1 MKQTKSTKTVVAN
14 MVVKRVVL
22 KQLNNEKFGTVK
34 VVKTEDDE
42 GFACL
47 DDLCDILNLSK
58 KEVIEKLDGHLH
70 TVSPKKTEVTKYDT
84 DYVDEVGIYLLYF
97 LSKEKYTIQVQN
109 WLDKEFFQSL
119 REQHRFDAGTD
130 QDSFISDV
138 DLKRHALR
146 DLATANNVIKSGHFM
161 KGKEIPELTQS
172 HLIGWWHNL
181 NDQTVFMLQFNCQSD
196 CDVYKNIRMNVY
208 LRKMVDG
215 RVDMCTM
222 HISFLDL
229 DDDNREFFV
238 IETVIPSSDVLDG
251 SILDY
256 IMEDQFLDEDIMEPG
271 NLEIVL
277 ILNAT
282 MSFHR
287 SRRIEN
293 EGTAGYHR
301 VFVIRLR

>member
-1 MKQTKSTKTVVAN
+1 MKQTKSTKTVAAN

-22 KQLNNEKFGTVK
+22 KQLHNEKFGTVK
-34 VVKTEDDE
+34 VVKTEDGE

-161 KGKEIPELTQS
+161 KGKDIPELTLS

-181 NDQTVFMLQFNCQSD
+181 NDQTIFMLQFNCQSD

-287 SRRIEN
+287 SRRIEKK
-293 EGTAGYHR
+293 EQQGIIE
-301 VFVIRLR
+301 FL

>member
-1 MKQTKSTKTVVAN
+1 MKQTKSTKTVAN
-14 MVVKRVVL
+14 KMVVKKVVL

-34 VVKTEDDE
+34 VVKTEDGE

-119 REQHRFDAGTD
+119 HEQHRIDAGID
-130 QDSFISDV
+130 QDRFISDM

-146 DLATANNVIKSGHFM
+146 NLATANNVIKSGHFM

-181 NDQTVFMLQFNCQSD
+181 NDQTIFMLQFNGQSD
-196 CDVYKNIRMNVY
+196 CYVYKNIRMNVY

-215 RVDMCTM
+215 RVDMCAM
-222 HISFLDL
+222 RISFLDL

-238 IETVIPSSDVLDG
+238 IETVIPSSAVLDG

-287 SRRIEN
+287 SRRIEKK
-293 EGTAGYHR
+293 EQQGIIE
-301 VFVIRLR
+301 FL

>member
-1 MKQTKSTKTVVAN
+1 MKQTKSTKTVAN
-14 MVVKRVVL
+14 KMVVKKVVL

-34 VVKTEDDE
+34 VVKTEDGE

-58 KEVIEKLDGHLH
+58 KEVIDKLDGHLH

-161 KGKEIPELTQS
+161 KGKDIPELTLS

-287 SRRIEN
+287 SRRIEKK
-293 EGTAGYHR
+293 EQQGLIE
-301 VFVIRLR
+301 FL

>member
-1 MKQTKSTKTVVAN
+1 MKQTKSTKTVAN
-14 MVVKRVVL
+14 KMVVKKVVL

-34 VVKTEDDE
+34 VVKTEDGE

-58 KEVIEKLDGHLH
+58 ENVIEKLDGHLH
-70 TVSPKKTEVTKYDT
+70 TVSPRKTEVTKYDT

-161 KGKEIPELTQS
+161 KGKDIPELTLS
-172 HLIGWWHNL
+172 HLIGWWHHL

-229 DDDNREFFV
+229 DDDNREFLV
-238 IETVIPSSDVLDG
+238 IDTIIPSSVVLDG
-251 SILDY
+251 SILDF
-256 IMEDQFLDEDIMEPG
+256 IMEDQFADVDILEPG
-271 NLEIVL
+271 DLNTIM
-277 ILNAT
+277 ILNGT

-287 SRRIEN
+287 SRRIEKK
-293 EGTAGYHR
+293 EQQGLIE
-301 VFVIRLR
+301 FL

>member
-1 MKQTKSTKTVVAN
+1 MKQTKSTKTVAAN

-34 VVKTEDDE
+34 VVKTEDGE

-47 DDLCDILNLSK
+47 DDLCNILNLSK
-58 KEVIEKLDGHLH
+58 KEVIDKLDGHLH

-109 WLDKEFFQSL
+109 WLDKDFFQSL

-130 QDSFISDV
+130 QDSFISDM

-161 KGKEIPELTQS
+161 KGKDIPELTQS
-172 HLIGWWHNL
+172 HLIGWWHNV
-181 NDQTVFMLQFNCQSD
+181 NDQTIFMLQFNCQSD
-196 CDVYKNIRMNVY
+196 CYVYKNIRMNVY

-287 SRRIEN
+287 SRRIEKK
-293 EGTAGYHR
+293 EQQGLIE
-301 VFVIRLR
+301 FL

>member
-1 MKQTKSTKTVVAN
+1 MKQTKSTKTVADK
-14 MVVKRVVL
+14 MVVKKVVL

-34 VVKTEDDE
+34 VVKTEDGE

-58 KEVIEKLDGHLH
+58 KEVIDKLDGHLH

-161 KGKEIPELTQS
+161 KGKDIPELTLS

-181 NDQTVFMLQFNCQSD
+181 NDQTIFMLQFNCQSG

-251 SILDY
+251 AILDY
-256 IMEDQFLDEDIMEPG
+256 IMEDQFLGEDIMEPG

-287 SRRIEN
+287 SRRIEKKT
-293 EGTAGYHR
+293 EPPLIE
-301 VFVIRLR
+301 FL

>member
-1 MKQTKSTKTVVAN
+1 
-14 MVVKRVVL
+14 MVVKKVVL
-22 KQLNNEKFGTVK
+22 KQINNDKFGTIK
-34 VVKTEDDE
+34 VVKTEDGE

-58 KEVIEKLDGHLH
+58 ENVIEKLDGHLH
-70 TVSPKKTEVTKYDT
+70 TVSPKKTEVTKCDT

-119 REQHRFDAGTD
+119 HEQHRDDTATD
-130 QDSFISDV
+130 HDTLVLDV
-138 DLKRHALR
+138 DFQRQVLR
-146 DLATANNVIKSGHFM
+146 NMATADNVIKSGHFM

-181 NDQTVFMLQFNCQSD
+181 NDQTIFMLQFNCQSD

-238 IETVIPSSDVLDG
+238 IETVIPISDVLDG

-287 SRRIEN
+287 SRRIEKK
-293 EGTAGYHR
+293 EQQGLIE
-301 VFVIRLR
+301 FL

>member
-1 MKQTKSTKTVVAN
+1 MKKTKSTKTVAN
-14 MVVKRVVL
+14 KMVVKKVVL

-58 KEVIEKLDGHLH
+58 KDVIEKLDGHLH

-161 KGKEIPELTQS
+161 KGKDIPELTLS

-181 NDQTVFMLQFNCQSD
+181 NDQTIFMLQFNCQSD

-229 DDDNREFFV
+229 DDDNHEFLV
-238 IETVIPSSDVLDG
+238 IDTIMPSCVISDG
-251 SILDY
+251 TILDY
-256 IMEDQFLDEDIMEPG
+256 IMEDQFIDEDVMDQEGLELIM
-271 NLEIVL
+271 
-277 ILNAT
+277 ILNGT

-287 SRRIEN
+287 SRRIEKK
-293 EGTAGYHR
+293 EQQGIIE
-301 VFVIRLR
+301 FL

>member
-1 MKQTKSTKTVVAN
+1 MKQTKSTKTVAN
-14 MVVKRVVL
+14 KMVVKKVVL

-119 REQHRFDAGTD
+119 REQHCFDAGTD
-130 QDSFISDV
+130 QDRFISDM

-161 KGKEIPELTQS
+161 KGKDIPELTQS

-287 SRRIEN
+287 SRRIEKK
-293 EGTAGYHR
+293 EQQGLIE
-301 VFVIRLR
+301 FL

>member
-1 MKQTKSTKTVVAN
+1 MKQTKSTKTVAN
-14 MVVKRVVL
+14 KIVVKKVVL

-34 VVKTEDDE
+34 VVKTEDGE

-58 KEVIEKLDGHLH
+58 ENVIEKLDGHLH

-119 REQHRFDAGTD
+119 REQHRVDAGTD
-130 QDSFISDV
+130 QDRFISDV

-161 KGKEIPELTQS
+161 KGKDIPELTQS

-196 CDVYKNIRMNVY
+196 CYVYKNFRMNVY

-271 NLEIVL
+271 NLEMVL

-287 SRRIEN
+287 SRRIEKK
-293 EGTAGYHR
+293 EQQGLIE
-301 VFVIRLR
+301 FL

>member
-1 MKQTKSTKTVVAN
+1 MKQTKSTKTVAN
-14 MVVKRVVL
+14 KMVVKKVVL

-58 KEVIEKLDGHLH
+58 KEVIDKLDGHLH

-161 KGKEIPELTQS
+161 KGKDIPELTLS

-181 NDQTVFMLQFNCQSD
+181 NDQTIFMLQFNCQSD

-287 SRRIEN
+287 SRRIEKK
-293 EGTAGYHR
+293 EQQGLIE
-301 VFVIRLR
+301 FL

>member
-1 MKQTKSTKTVVAN
+1 MKQTKSTKTVAN
-14 MVVKRVVL
+14 KMVVKKVVL
-22 KQLNNEKFGTVK
+22 KQINNDKFGTIK
-34 VVKTEDDE
+34 VVKTEDGE

-161 KGKEIPELTQS
+161 KGKDIPELTLS

-181 NDQTVFMLQFNCQSD
+181 NDQTIFMLQFNCQSD

-238 IETVIPSSDVLDG
+238 IETVIPISDVLDG

-287 SRRIEN
+287 SRRIEKK
-293 EGTAGYHR
+293 EQQGLIE
-301 VFVIRLR
+301 FL

>member
-1 MKQTKSTKTVVAN
+1 MKQTKSTKTVAAN

-34 VVKTEDDE
+34 VVKTEDGE

-58 KEVIEKLDGHLH
+58 KEVIKKLDGHLH

-161 KGKEIPELTQS
+161 KGKDIPELTLS

-181 NDQTVFMLQFNCQSD
+181 NDQTIFMLQFNCQSD

-256 IMEDQFLDEDIMEPG
+256 IMEYQFLDEDIMEPG

-287 SRRIEN
+287 SRRIEKK
-293 EGTAGYHR
+293 EQQGLIE
-301 VFVIRLR
+301 FL

>member
-1 MKQTKSTKTVVAN
+1 MKQTKSTKTVAAN

-34 VVKTEDDE
+34 VVKTEDGE

-119 REQHRFDAGTD
+119 REQHHFDAGTD

-161 KGKEIPELTQS
+161 KGKDIPELTQS

-287 SRRIEN
+287 SRRIEKK
-293 EGTAGYHR
+293 EQQGLIE
-301 VFVIRLR
+301 FL

>member
-1 MKQTKSTKTVVAN
+1 MKQTKSTKTVAAN

-34 VVKTEDDE
+34 VVKTEDGE

-119 REQHRFDAGTD
+119 HEQHRVDAGTD
-130 QDSFISDV
+130 QGSFISDM

-181 NDQTVFMLQFNCQSD
+181 NDQTIFMLQFNGQSD
-196 CDVYKNIRMNVY
+196 CYVYKNIRMNVY

-215 RVDMCTM
+215 RVDMCAM
-222 HISFLDL
+222 RISFLDL

-238 IETVIPSSDVLDG
+238 IETVIPSSAVLDG

-287 SRRIEN
+287 SRRIEKK
-293 EGTAGYHR
+293 EQQGLIE
-301 VFVIRLR
+301 FL

>member
-1 MKQTKSTKTVVAN
+1 MKQTKSTKTVAN
-14 MVVKRVVL
+14 KMVVKKVVL
-22 KQLNNEKFGTVK
+22 KHLNNEKFGTVK
-34 VVKTEDDE
+34 VVKTEDGE

-161 KGKEIPELTQS
+161 KGKDIPELTLS

-181 NDQTVFMLQFNCQSD
+181 NDQTIFMLQFNCQSD

-287 SRRIEN
+287 SRRIEKK
-293 EGTAGYHR
+293 EQQGLIE
-301 VFVIRLR
+301 FL

>member
-1 MKQTKSTKTVVAN
+1 MKQTKSTKTVAN
-14 MVVKRVVL
+14 KMVVKKVVL
-22 KQLNNEKFGTVK
+22 KQLSNEKFGTVK
-34 VVKTEDDE
+34 VVKTEDGE

-58 KEVIEKLDGHLH
+58 EKVIEKLDGHLH

-161 KGKEIPELTQS
+161 KGKDIPELTLS

-181 NDQTVFMLQFNCQSD
+181 NDQTIFMLQFNCQSD

-256 IMEDQFLDEDIMEPG
+256 IMEDQFLDEDIMEPE

-287 SRRIEN
+287 SRRIEKK
-293 EGTAGYHR
+293 EQQGLIE
-301 VFVIRLR
+301 FL